1 MKKLN
6 LLVFILTLTVLGG
19 CAKSPALLKE
29 SSAGLRSGVF
39 EELSN
44 GGGKIPEGFADL
56 RFTATVKTHKPG
68 LFSAKDLHGTADYPL
83 QLDVDGQ
90 TVVLRGALAEE
101 NLNPLDQEDPEAGEG
116 IRYQFSKT
124 LRLKP
129 GKHSVIVALP
139 ADKIAV
145 EKEITL
151 VEKELN
157 SLALEPIY
165 GRVSEKKRPSS
176 NRVTG
181 FEEGITGIRLT
192 FNGRSI

>member
-1 MKKLN
+1 MHKIT
-6 LLVFILTLTVLGG
+6 LLLIIAMLAVLGG
-19 CAKSPALLKE
+19 CAKSPALLRE
-29 SSAGLRSGVF
+29 SSVNLRSDVF
-39 EELSN
+39 EELTN
-44 GGGKIPEGFADL
+44 GGGKVPDGFADL
-56 RFTATVKTHKPG
+56 RLTATLKTHKPG
-68 LFSAKDLHGTADYPL
+68 LFSAKDLHGTPDYPL
-83 QLDVDGQ
+83 QFDIDGQ

-101 NLNPLDQEDPEAGEG
+101 NLNPIDLEDPEAGAG
-116 IRYQFSKT
+116 IRYRFSKT
-124 LRLKP
+124 IRLKP
-129 GKHSVIVALP
+129 GKHSIIVALT

-165 GRVSEKKRPSS
+165 GRVLEKKRPSA

-192 FNGRSI
+192 LNGRSI

>member
-1 MKKLN
+1 MNKMN
-6 LLVFILTLTVLGG
+6 LLLLIVMLTVLGG
-19 CAKSPALLKE
+19 CAKSPALLRE
-29 SSAGLRSGVF
+29 SSASLRSDVF
-39 EELSN
+39 EVLTNE
-44 GGGKIPEGFADL
+44 GGKVPEGFADL
-56 RFTATVKTHKPG
+56 RVTASVKTHKPG
-68 LFSAKDLHGTADYPL
+68 LFSAKDLHGTPGYQL

-90 TVVLRGALAEE
+90 TVLLRGGWAEE
-101 NLNPLDQEDPEAGEG
+101 NLNPLDLEDPEAGEG

-129 GKHSVIVALP
+129 GKHSIIVALP

-157 SLALEPIY
+157 SLALEPVY

-181 FEEGITGIRLT
+181 FEAGITGIRLI

>member
-1 MKKLN
+1 MNKTT
-6 LLVFILTLTVLGG
+6 LLLIIIMVAVLGG
-19 CAKSPALLKE
+19 CAKSPALLRE
-29 SSAGLRSGVF
+29 SSVSLRSDVF
-39 EELSN
+39 EELTN

-56 RFTATVKTHKPG
+56 RLTASVKTHKPG
-68 LFSAKDLHGTADYPL
+68 LFSAKDPHGTPDYLL

-90 TVVLRGALAEE
+90 AVALRGALAEE
-101 NLNPLDQEDPEAGEG
+101 NLNPLDLEDPEAGEG

-129 GKHSVIVALP
+129 GRHSVIVALP
-139 ADKIAV
+139 ADKVAV

-165 GRVSEKKRPSS
+165 GRVLEKKRPSA

-181 FEEGITGIRLT
+181 FEEGISGIRLT
-192 FNGRSI
+192 LNGRSI